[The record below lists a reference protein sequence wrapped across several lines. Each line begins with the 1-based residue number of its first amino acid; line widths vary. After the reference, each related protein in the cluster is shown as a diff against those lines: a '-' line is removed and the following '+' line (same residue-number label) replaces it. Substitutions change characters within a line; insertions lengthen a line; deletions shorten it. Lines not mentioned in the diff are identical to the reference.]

1 MATTKSKELDHYLK
15 SVISG
20 VPKKLDHFLSGNE
33 NKMTYYTGNWSKDVQ
48 DNLTERQSEKLFK
61 KMFKIQ
67 DTPGL
72 AFFQKKMSPIKVGAN
87 DYDEAETITGFQYIV
102 MKTNAG
108 A

>member
-1 MATTKSKELDHYLK
+1 MASKQIDRWLK
-15 SVISG
+15 SEIEK
-20 VPKKLDHFLSGNE
+20 VPERIIRFRDNSKE

-102 MKTNAG
+102 MRTNVG

>member
-1 MATTKSKELDHYLK
+1 MASKQIDRWLK
-15 SVISG
+15 SEIEAIPERLIKFRETG
-20 VPKKLDHFLSGNE
+20 LKT
-33 NKMTYYTGNWSKDVQ
+33 KMTYYTGNWSKDVQ

-67 DTPGL
+67 DTHGL

-102 MKTNAG
+102 MKTNIG

>member
-1 MATTKSKELDHYLK
+1 MASKQIDRWLK
-15 SVISG
+15 SEIEAIPERLIKFRETS
-20 VPKKLDHFLSGNE
+20 KE

-102 MKTNAG
+102 MKTNIG

>member
-1 MATTKSKELDHYLK
+1 MASKQIDRWLK
-15 SVISG
+15 SEIEAIPERLIRFRETG
-20 VPKKLDHFLSGNE
+20 KE

>member
-1 MATTKSKELDHYLK
+1 MASKQIDRWLK
-15 SVISG
+15 SEIEAIPERLIKFRETS
-20 VPKKLDHFLSGNE
+20 KE

-102 MKTNAG
+102 MRTNVG

>member
-1 MATTKSKELDHYLK
+1 MASKQIDRWLKSEIEAIPERLIRFRDTSKE
-15 SVISG
+15 S
-20 VPKKLDHFLSGNE
+20 
-33 NKMTYYTGNWSKDVQ
+33 KMTYYTGNWSKDVQ

-102 MKTNAG
+102 MRTNVG

>member
-1 MATTKSKELDHYLK
+1 MASKQIDRWLK
-15 SVISG
+15 SEIEAIPERLIKFRETS
-20 VPKKLDHFLSGNE
+20 KE

-87 DYDEAETITGFQYIV
+87 DYDEAETITGFQCIV
-102 MKTNAG
+102 MRTNVG

>member
-1 MATTKSKELDHYLK
+1 MASKQIDRWLK
-15 SVISG
+15 SEIEAIPERLIKFRETG
-20 VPKKLDHFLSGNE
+20 KE

>member
-1 MATTKSKELDHYLK
+1 MASKQIDRWLK
-15 SVISG
+15 SEIEAIPERLIKFRETG
-20 VPKKLDHFLSGNE
+20 KE
-33 NKMTYYTGNWSKDVQ
+33 NKITYYTGNWSKDVQ

-102 MKTNAG
+102 MRTNVG

>member
-1 MATTKSKELDHYLK
+1 MASKQIDRWLK
-15 SVISG
+15 SEIEK
-20 VPKKLDHFLSGNE
+20 VPERIIRFRETSKE

-102 MKTNAG
+102 MRTNVG

>member
-1 MATTKSKELDHYLK
+1 MASKVIDRWLK
-15 SVISG
+15 SEIEAIPERLIKFREAG
-20 VPKKLDHFLSGNE
+20 KE

-67 DTPGL
+67 ETPGL
-72 AFFQKKMSPIKVGAN
+72 QFFQKKMTPIKVGAN

-102 MKTNAG
+102 MRTNVG

>member
-1 MATTKSKELDHYLK
+1 MASKVIDRWLK
-15 SVISG
+15 SEIEAIPERLIKFRETG
-20 VPKKLDHFLSGNE
+20 KE
-33 NKMTYYTGNWSKDVQ
+33 NKITYYTGNWSKDVQ

-72 AFFQKKMSPIKVGAN
+72 AFVQKKMSPIKVGAN
-87 DYDEAETITGFQYIV
+87 DYDEAETITGFQYIAI
-102 MKTNAG
+102 KTNAS

>member
-1 MATTKSKELDHYLK
+1 MASKQIDRWLK
-15 SVISG
+15 SEIEATPERIVRFRDTS
-20 VPKKLDHFLSGNE
+20 KE

-102 MKTNAG
+102 MRTNVG

>member
-1 MATTKSKELDHYLK
+1 MASKQIDRWLK
-15 SVISG
+15 SEIEAIPERLIKFRESG
-20 VPKKLDHFLSGNE
+20 KE

-72 AFFQKKMSPIKVGAN
+72 AFVQKKMSPIKVGAN
-87 DYDEAETITGFQYIV
+87 DYDEAETITGFQYIAI
-102 MKTNAG
+102 KTNAS

>member
-1 MATTKSKELDHYLK
+1 MASKQIDRWLK
-15 SVISG
+15 SEIEAIPERLIKFRESG
-20 VPKKLDHFLSGNE
+20 KE

-72 AFFQKKMSPIKVGAN
+72 AFVQKKMTPINVGAN
-87 DYDEAETITGFQYIV
+87 DYDEAETITGFQYIAI
-102 MKTNAG
+102 KTNAS

>member
-1 MATTKSKELDHYLK
+1 MASKQIDRWLK
-15 SVISG
+15 SEIEAIPERLIRFRETG
-20 VPKKLDHFLSGNE
+20 KE

-102 MKTNAG
+102 MRTTVG

>member
-1 MATTKSKELDHYLK
+1 MASKQIDRWLK
-15 SVISG
+15 SEIEAIPERLIKFRETG
-20 VPKKLDHFLSGNE
+20 KE

-72 AFFQKKMSPIKVGAN
+72 AFFHKKMSPIKVGAN

-102 MKTNAG
+102 MRTNVG

>member
-1 MATTKSKELDHYLK
+1 MASKQIDRWLK
-15 SVISG
+15 SEIEAIPERLIRFRETG
-20 VPKKLDHFLSGNE
+20 KE

-102 MKTNAG
+102 MKTNIG

>member
-1 MATTKSKELDHYLK
+1 MASKQIDRWLK
-15 SVISG
+15 SEIEAIPERLIKFRETS
-20 VPKKLDHFLSGNE
+20 NE
-33 NKMTYYTGNWSKDVQ
+33 KKMTYYTGNWSKDVQ

-72 AFFQKKMSPIKVGAN
+72 AFFQKKMVPIKVGAN

-102 MKTNAG
+102 MRTNVG

>member
-1 MATTKSKELDHYLK
+1 MASKVIDRWLK
-15 SVISG
+15 SEIEAIPERLIKFRESG
-20 VPKKLDHFLSGNE
+20 KE

-72 AFFQKKMSPIKVGAN
+72 AFVQKKMSPIKVGAN

-102 MKTNAG
+102 MRTNVG

>member
-1 MATTKSKELDHYLK
+1 MASKVIDRWLK
-15 SVISG
+15 SEIEAIPERLIKFRESG
-20 VPKKLDHFLSGNE
+20 KE

-72 AFFQKKMSPIKVGAN
+72 AFVQKKMSPIKVGAN

-102 MKTNAG
+102 MKTNIG

>member
-1 MATTKSKELDHYLK
+1 MASKQIDRWLK
-15 SVISG
+15 SEIEAIPERLIKFRETS
-20 VPKKLDHFLSGNE
+20 KE

>member
-1 MATTKSKELDHYLK
+1 MASKVIDRWLK
-15 SVISG
+15 SEIEAIPERLIKFRETG
-20 VPKKLDHFLSGNE
+20 KE

-72 AFFQKKMSPIKVGAN
+72 AFVQKKMSPIKVGAN
-87 DYDEAETITGFQYIV
+87 DYDEAETITGFQYIAI
-102 MKTNAG
+102 KTNAS

>member
-1 MATTKSKELDHYLK
+1 MASKVIDRWLK
-15 SVISG
+15 SEIEAIPERLIKFREAG
-20 VPKKLDHFLSGNE
+20 KE

-72 AFFQKKMSPIKVGAN
+72 AFVQKKMAPIKVGAN
-87 DYDEAETITGFQYIV
+87 EYDDAETITGFQYIV
-102 MKTNAG
+102 MRTNVG

>member
-1 MATTKSKELDHYLK
+1 MASKQIDRWLK
-15 SVISG
+15 SEIEAIPERLIRFRETG
-20 VPKKLDHFLSGNE
+20 KE

-61 KMFKIQ
+61 KMIKIQ

-102 MKTNAG
+102 MRTNVG

>member
-1 MATTKSKELDHYLK
+1 MASKQIDRWLK
-15 SVISG
+15 SEIEAIPERLIKFRETS
-20 VPKKLDHFLSGNE
+20 KE
-33 NKMTYYTGNWSKDVQ
+33 NKMTYYTGNWSKDVH

-102 MKTNAG
+102 MRTNVG

>member
-1 MATTKSKELDHYLK
+1 MASKQIDRWLK
-15 SVISG
+15 SEIEAIPERLIKFRETS
-20 VPKKLDHFLSGNE
+20 KE

-72 AFFQKKMSPIKVGAN
+72 ALFQKKMSPIKVGAN

-102 MKTNAG
+102 MRTNVG

>member
-1 MATTKSKELDHYLK
+1 MASKQIDRWLKSEIEAIPERLIRFRETSKEK
-15 SVISG
+15 
-20 VPKKLDHFLSGNE
+20 
-33 NKMTYYTGNWSKDVQ
+33 KMTYYTGNWSKDVQ

-102 MKTNAG
+102 MRTNVG